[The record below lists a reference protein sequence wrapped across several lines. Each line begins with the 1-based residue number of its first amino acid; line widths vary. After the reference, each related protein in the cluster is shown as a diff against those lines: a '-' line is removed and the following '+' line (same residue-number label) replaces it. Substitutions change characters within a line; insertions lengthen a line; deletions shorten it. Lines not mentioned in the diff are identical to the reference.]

1 MKPFMDPRVENTFL
15 AYTPEIRKN
24 LMMLRSII
32 FDVAADTRGVGE
44 IEETLKW
51 GQPSY
56 LTSQTK
62 SGSTIR
68 IDTHKDEDHYAMY
81 VNCKTTLVERFKEMY
96 PEDFTYEGNRAI
108 VWNKDEIPARTELE
122 DCIAIALTY
131 HAKKRS

>member
-1 MKPFMDPRVENTFL
+1 MKPFMDPRVENVFL

-24 LMMLRSII
+24 LMLLRSII

-68 IDTHKDEDHYAMY
+68 IDTYKDEDHYAMY
-81 VNCKTTLVERFKEMY
+81 FNCKTTLVDHFKEMY
-96 PEDFTYEGNRAI
+96 PGEFTYEGNRAI
-108 VWNKDEIPARTELE
+108 VWNKDEIPARNELE
-122 DCIAIALTY
+122 DCIAMALTY
-131 HAKKRS
+131 HARKRS